1 MVRAYRQI
9 HTLKRKINTAYK
21 GKEVNMNNERKF
33 EQLAHEFAEAIR
45 MFAENPDNID
55 DFESY
60 LSYHFDVWMEKYA
73 SYPEGLVS
81 EFKHFAEMEI

>member
-1 MVRAYRQI
+1 
-9 HTLKRKINTAYK
+9 
-21 GKEVNMNNERKF
+21 MNNKERKF

-45 MFAENPDNID
+45 MFAEKPDNID
-55 DFESY
+55 NFESY

-81 EFKHFAEMEI
+81 EMKHFAEMEI